1 VVLDAHQAS
10 EGVAIVTVKAYQ
22 GADGEMQR
30 QLIPERPGLYVWTH
44 NLGRL
49 VKADEPTIQSHLLD
63 VLAVV
68 GRPRTQAVRPY
79 YEVTVS
85 DRRHEIHSAKRL
97 ILHSRLNQGDD
108 LGVWIAD
115 LATQI
120 QRPLYIGMALNLH
133 KRINEHLNG
142 RSDLRGRLRSVKP
155 KPVDM
160 LDLAI
165 TWVAAPV
172 QVEAAAA
179 QAEGEPDATQD
190 PDEAEGGEPSS
201 SDDQLAVGS
210 ELDSTLK
217 AAESLLI
224 RLAMPMFNE
233 KQD

>member
-1 VVLDAHQAS
+1 MVLDTHQAS
-10 EGVAIVTVKAYQ
+10 EDVAIVTVKAYQ
-22 GADGEMQR
+22 GSDGEVQR

-68 GRPRTQAVRPY
+68 GRPRTQTVRPY

-85 DRRHEIHSAKRL
+85 DRRHEIHNAKRL

-142 RSDLRGRLRSVKP
+142 RSDLRERLRSTKP
-155 KPVDM
+155 NPVDM

-172 QVEAAAA
+172 KVGAAAGGD
-179 QAEGEPDATQD
+179 EDEPDGTQ
-190 PDEAEGGEPSS
+190 EADDGEGGDTPAP
-201 SDDQLAVGS
+201 DDQLAVGS
-210 ELDSTLK
+210 ELDKTLK

>member
-1 VVLDAHQAS
+1 MILDTHQGS
-10 EGVAIVTVKAYQ
+10 EDAAVITVKVYQ
-22 GADGEMQR
+22 GADGEMQK

-49 VKADEPTIQSHLLD
+49 VKSDEPTIQSHLLD

-68 GRPRTQAVRPY
+68 GRPRTQTIRPY
-79 YEVTVS
+79 YEVTVR
-85 DRRHEIHSAKRL
+85 DQRHEIHNAKRL
-97 ILHSRLNQGDD
+97 ILNTRLNRGDD

-115 LATQI
+115 LATQV

-133 KRINEHLNG
+133 KRINEHLSG
-142 RSDLRGRLRSVKP
+142 RSDLRERLRGAEP

-165 TWVAAPV
+165 TWVAAPI
-172 QVEAAAA
+172 QVDAAAG
-179 QAEGEPDATQD
+179 QPEDDSDITEDSDETEGDNPSVT
-190 PDEAEGGEPSS
+190 DEHFG
-201 SDDQLAVGS
+201 VGS
-210 ELDSTLK
+210 ELDKTLK